1 MIKIL
6 LICLLL
12 VGCQTKQEA
21 TKTPIAKTGVA
32 YHQAYRDDS
41 VCVATVYLE
50 DDTIKG
56 ATLDEL
62 TYLSKDEY
70 SGLITA
76 LETTTQ
82 KHIAS
87 KVENSESYSKAMEMN
102 GATNTIKEN
111 YEAICKYV
119 IGKNVTDLQD
129 SINMKTDEEVVDL
142 VSGCTLQS
150 TKGYIEAIIKACNQA
165 K

>member
-6 LICLLL
+6 LVCLFL
-12 VGCQTKQEA
+12 VGCQTNQDKIN
-21 TKTPIAKTGVA
+21 TPVGRTGMA

-50 DDTIKG
+50 DDTIKSV
-56 ATLDEL
+56 TLDEL
-62 TYLSKDEY
+62 TYLSKEEY

-87 KVENSESYSKAMEMN
+87 KVENSETYSKAMEMN

-111 YEAICKYV
+111 YEAICQYV
-119 IGKNVTDLQD
+119 VGKSATDLQD
-129 SINMKTDEEVVDL
+129 AINMKTDEEVADL
-142 VSGCTLQS
+142 VAGCTLQS

>member
-6 LICLLL
+6 LVCLLL
-12 VGCQTKQEA
+12 VGCQTKQEGS
-21 TKTPIAKTGVA
+21 KTPNTKTGVA
-32 YHQAYRDDS
+32 YQQAYRDDS
-41 VCVATVYLE
+41 VCVATVFLE
-50 DDTIKG
+50 EDTIKA

-62 TYLSKDEY
+62 TYLSKEEY

-76 LETTTQ
+76 LETTTH

-87 KVENSESYSKAMEMN
+87 KVENSEAYSKAMEMN

-111 YEAICKYV
+111 YEAICQYV
-119 IGKNVTDLQD
+119 IGKSATDLQD
-129 SINMKTDEEVVDL
+129 AINMKTDEEVVDL
-142 VSGCTLQS
+142 VAGCTLKS
-150 TKGYIEAIIKACNQA
+150 TKGYIEAIITACNQA

>member
-6 LICLLL
+6 LVCLFL
-12 VGCQTKQEA
+12 VGCQTNQDKIN
-21 TKTPIAKTGVA
+21 TPVGRTGMA

-50 DDTIKG
+50 DDTIK
-56 ATLDEL
+56 AVTLDEL
-62 TYLSKDEY
+62 TYLSKEEY

-87 KVENSESYSKAMEMN
+87 KVENSETYSKAMEMN

-111 YEAICKYV
+111 YEAICQYV
-119 IGKNVTDLQD
+119 VGKSATDLQD
-129 SINMKTDEEVVDL
+129 AINMKTDEEVADL
-142 VSGCTLQS
+142 VAGCTLQS
-150 TKGYIEAIIKACNQA
+150 TKGYIETVIKACNQA